1 MRQFCEAL
9 PADRLLQGNDC
20 NLEGALAEERLLRTF
35 TEPLTGAKLTYS
47 SSLPVLAHFVGCL
60 VRMPIHQPNLQL
72 TEDSP
77 ITAKQHCKRH
87 TSWPSKIG
95 NMSAKSSCPR
105 TPPYALR
112 LGGLRHEKQLRSGR
126 LHSKLACS

>member
-1 MRQFCEAL
+1 MIEAGNKTHIQGIQDVRSGEVRIFRFLSEAVAECLQEVMRQFCEAL

-60 VRMPIHQPNLQL
+60 VRMPVDQPNLQL
-72 TEDSP
+72 IEDSP

-87 TSWPSKIG
+87 TS
-95 NMSAKSSCPR
+95 
-105 TPPYALR
+105 
-112 LGGLRHEKQLRSGR
+112 
-126 LHSKLACS
+126 